1 MWHCHYMETTQT
13 METTMHKTMPFTNET
28 RAREYAATM
37 VREFGDTISSI
48 TKTSRGW
55 VINYFR
61 KG

>member
-1 MWHCHYMETTQT
+1 
-13 METTMHKTMPFTNET
+13 MHKTMPFTNEA